1 MSFVPKGWSVKTFGE
16 VLSLI
21 TNGING
27 KQNKEGNGIP
37 VSRIETIADQRVDLS
52 RVGFLAEYDEGKI
65 DKYRLEEGDI
75 LFSHINSPIHLGKT
89 ALVSADIV
97 LYHGANLLRLKCE
110 KSVDPRFFNYYCKYL
125 RALGEFSKNAQ
136 HAVNQSSINQKKL
149 KAFELVAPSLEE
161 QKRIADKLDS
171 VLAKVEAAQARLD
184 KIPAILKRFRQS
196 VLAAATSGELTKEWR
211 EKRNHSTEDMLSG
224 FEELAA
230 PPRYASRNKGFIF
243 GINATSVGTPSTAAV
258 RQWKWVPLVK
268 VAQMSS
274 GHTPSRSK
282 PEYWGGSINWLGIKD
297 AREHHSKE
305 INSTIQKTNELGVSN
320 SATRIL
326 PKGTICISRTAS
338 VGYVVKLGADMCT
351 SQDFVNWTC
360 SEVVDAD
367 WLKWLFVAEKEALFK
382 FGKGTTHTTVY
393 FPEWLSINILLPPIE
408 EQQEI
413 VRIIDGLFCKADR
426 IERQFN
432 DTKLRINKLTQS
444 VLAKAFKG
452 ELLTSSVDS
461 DIESIENSIEA
472 LNA

>member
-97 LYHGANLLRLKCE
+97 LYHGVNLLRLKCE

-184 KIPAILKRFRQS
+184 KIPNILKRFRQS

-211 EKRNHSTEDMLSG
+211 ETRGAGS
-224 FEELAA
+224 
-230 PPRYASRNKGFIF
+230 
-243 GINATSVGTPSTAAV
+243 
-258 RQWKWVPLVK
+258 WVK
-268 VAQMSS
+268 VALKEVASGFNYGSS
-274 GHTPSRSK
+274 SK
-282 PEYWGGSINWLGIKD
+282 SQKEGDVPVLRMGNLQGGSLDWSDLVYSSD
-297 AREHHSKE
+297 DKE
-305 INSTIQKTNELGVSN
+305 ISKYTLEYGDVLFNRTNSPELVGKTAIYRGEKKAIYAGYLIRVKGSDRLNTEFLNLQLNSPHARDYCWKVKTDGVSQSN
-320 SATRIL
+320 INAKKLQAYEFEL
-326 PKGTICISRTAS
+326 PS
-338 VGYVVKLGADMCT
+338 V
-351 SQDFVNWTC
+351 
-360 SEVVDAD
+360 
-367 WLKWLFVAEKEALFK
+367 
-382 FGKGTTHTTVY
+382 
-393 FPEWLSINILLPPIE
+393 E
-408 EQQEI
+408 EQIEI
-413 VRIIDGLFCKADR
+413 VRHVNELFEHANVVQK
-426 IERQFN
+426 QFEIAKN
-432 DTKLRINKLTQS
+432 RLGKLTQS
-444 VLAKAFKG
+444 ILSRAFRG
-452 ELLTSSVDS
+452 ELFNDFVGL
-461 DIESIENSIEA
+461 ENSITDQINKLEA
-472 LNA
+472 V

>member
-1 MSFVPKGWSVKTFGE
+1 MSELPKGWAKVCIADVVDKP
-16 VLSLI
+16 
-21 TNGING
+21 
-27 KQNKEGNGIP
+27 KQNKPEADENIIYVDIGSINREKKVIENPQQLLGADAP
-37 VSRIETIADQRVDLS
+37 SRARK
-52 RVGFLAEYDEGKI
+52 R
-65 DKYRLEEGDI
+65 
-75 LFSHINSPIHLGKT
+75 INT
-89 ALVSADIV
+89 DDVLVSLTRPNLNAVAIV
-97 LYHGANLLRLKCE
+97 PEYLDQQYASTGFDVLKPNSIHPKFLFYLVRTRKFIDAISGKVQGALYPAA
-110 KSVDPRFFNYYCKYL
+110 KSSDVQSF
-125 RALGEFSKNAQ
+125 EF
-136 HAVNQSSINQKKL
+136 HAPN
-149 KAFELVAPSLEE
+149 LEE

>member
-196 VLAAATSGELTKEWR
+196 VLAAATSGELTR
-211 EKRNHSTEDMLSG
+211 GYSD
-224 FEELAA
+224 
-230 PPRYASRNKGFIF
+230 ASWE
-243 GINATSVGTPSTAAV
+243 TTT
-258 RQWKWVPLVK
+258 
-268 VAQMSS
+268 
-274 GHTPSRSK
+274 
-282 PEYWGGSINWLGIKD
+282 
-297 AREHHSKE
+297 
-305 INSTIQKTNELGVSN
+305 
-320 SATRIL
+320 
-326 PKGTICISRTAS
+326 
-338 VGYVVKLGADMCT
+338 LGAVLA
-351 SQDFVNWTC
+351 SGPQNGIYKP
-360 SEVVDAD
+360 AK
-367 WLKWLFVAEKEALFK
+367 LY
-382 FGKGTTHTTVY
+382 GKGTKIIRIDGFYNGQIVQWDTIKRVEIESFELAKWKLNLNDILINRVNSIDYLGKCGHVKSLPEDAVFESNIMRVSLKDDVLPEYLTY
-393 FPEWLSINILLPPIE
+393 FLSSPKGLARLRENAKHAVNQASINQNDVKSVVFEKPSIR
-408 EQQEI
+408 EQQKI
-413 VRIIDGLFCKADR
+413 VSKVDELFEHANAVEK
-426 IERQFN
+426 QFLSAKVRL
-432 DTKLRINKLTQS
+432 DKLSQS
-444 VLAKAFKG
+444 VLKKAFQG
-452 ELLTSSVDS
+452 ELLTNSVDS
-461 DIESIENSIEA
+461 VIEAIENSVEA